1 MADWLAGTWKLV
13 AWRRITGDGTISYP
27 LGTDARGQLIYTP
40 DGRMA
45 VQISQSNRPP
55 LVTGDP
61 LGGDAQAR
69 ADAYSSYLAYFGTY
83 EVQAE
88 SVVHR
93 IDGSLF
99 PDWSTQ
105 KQVRSFTLEDGELVL
120 RTPPMQVSGTT
131 VINELAWTREDG

>member
-1 MADWLAGTWKLV
+1 
-13 AWRRITGDGTISYP
+13 
-27 LGTDARGQLIYTP
+27 
-40 DGRMA
+40 MA

-55 LVTGDP
+55 LATGDP
-61 LGGDAQAR
+61 LGGDAHAR

-83 EVQAE
+83 EVQDE

-105 KQVRSFTLEDGELVL
+105 EQVRPFTLKDGELVL
-120 RTPPMQVSGTT
+120 HTPPMQVSGGTT